1 MYACRNHLKCLEL
14 KTLVFLS
21 IIFILSFSYS
31 TFAFINNWSTS
42 QYFENVEL
50 SVNAT
55 PELNTTVNLTLSV
68 TSSSQSGR
76 GNSTL
81 QILLPN
87 NFELIQGNLT
97 WNVSIAENETVN
109 LSVVVKAFQTG
120 KSVIIGWAGPSSYPK
135 YDGDELYISITNT
148 TGNATKSPQTCE
160 GNLTKIE
167 DCMKSES
174 LQTRENTL

>member
-97 WNVSIAENETVN
+97 WNVTIADNETIN

-135 YDGDELYISITNT
+135 YDGDELYIT
-148 TGNATKSPQTCE
+148 TEETSGSANHEPPRCQGDIFE
-160 GNLTKIE
+160 VIE
-167 DCMKSES
+167 CM
-174 LQTRENTL
+174 RA

>member
-1 MYACRNHLKCLEL
+1 MKVKGKYVVGVSLIILIIL
-14 KTLVFLS
+14 GILYLPQFIFLRS
-21 IIFILSFSYS
+21 ESSDSGIERFFEEVRLSMDGKPILNSH
-31 TFAFINNWSTS
+31 
-42 QYFENVEL
+42 
-50 SVNAT
+50 
-55 PELNTTVNLTLSV
+55 VNLTLTV
-68 TSSSQSGR
+68 ITSSQSGR

-135 YDGDELYISITNT
+135 YDGDELYIT
-148 TGNATKSPQTCE
+148 TEETSGSANHEPPRCQGDIFE
-160 GNLTKIE
+160 VIE
-167 DCMKSES
+167 CMRAG
-174 LQTRENTL
+174 TT